1 MSVGVWRVAP
11 YVIEHL
17 FGTMQGMLAY
27 AATDTDALADAVSGL
42 AAETID
48 HLCDQAIGDDL
59 VAIRRQIDRLEA
71 EFIRRLHR
79 FDRSHAALA
88 EGAVSTVSW
97 VRGRCG
103 LSGAAA
109 TERVRLARVLDH
121 LPQTTAS
128 FRAGRAAFANV
139 ALIARLADD
148 VGSEATRSVE
158 DTLVGAAEK
167 LDVGRMGRLVAF
179 TRYRLDADG
188 ALERD
193 VRSHEH
199 RWFSCDQTFGG
210 VFVLRGELD
219 AEGGALVR
227 TALDALS
234 APAGPSDERRGGQR
248 RADALVDLAS
258 RQLQSGDLPTAHGQR
273 PHLTVTVSLDAL
285 QRRDR
290 TAPAE
295 LGGVGAIHPETARRI
310 ACDAVRTVAV
320 VTGDDA
326 GSTPGSTLSVE
337 RDAGSTPGSAL
348 SVGRATRTIPAA
360 IRTALALRDRGC
372 RFPGCDR
379 PPEWTDGHHIQHWA
393 DLGETEVPNL
403 VSLCRRHHHMVHER
417 GWSIRLEPDGSVT
430 VAEPRG
436 RPSLVRR
443 L

>member
-1 MSVGVWRVAP
+1 
-11 YVIEHL
+11 
-17 FGTMQGMLAY
+17 MQGMLAY
-27 AATDTDALADAVSGL
+27 APTAIDSLADAVSGL
-42 AAETID
+42 AAETLD
-48 HLCDQAIGDDL
+48 HRSDHAIGDDL
-59 VAIRRQIDRLEA
+59 VAMRAQIDRLEA

-79 FDRSHAALA
+79 FDRSRAALA

-109 TERVRLARVLDH
+109 AERVRMARVLDD

-128 FRAGRAAFANV
+128 FREGRASFANV
-139 ALIARLADD
+139 ALIVGLAGD
-148 VGSEATRSVE
+148 VGTEATRSVE

-167 LDVGRMGRLVAF
+167 LDIGRMSRLVAF

-193 VRSHEH
+193 IHTHEH
-199 RWFSCDQTFGG
+199 RWVSCDQTFGG

-219 AEGGALVR
+219 AEGGALVK

-234 APAGPSDERRGGQR
+234 APAGPSDERRGSQR

-258 RQLQSGDLPTAHGQR
+258 RQLQSSDLPTAHGQR

-285 QRRDR
+285 QGREG
-290 TAPAE
+290 AGPAE
-295 LGGVGAIHPETARRI
+295 LGGVGAIHPESARRI

-320 VTGDDA
+320 VAAGEDGGSGTGSVVA
-326 GSTPGSTLSVE
+326 GADTT
-337 RDAGSTPGSAL
+337 L

-360 IRTALALRDRGC
+360 IRTALVLRDKGC

-379 PPEWTDGHHIQHWA
+379 PPEWTDGHHIEHWA

-417 GWSIRLEPDGSVT
+417 GWSIRLEPDGSVS
-430 VAEPRG
+430 VDEPPG
-436 RPSLVRR
+436 RPPVVRR